1 MALVRTMKSKIIAGV
16 CGGIAAEYK
25 IDPTLVRLGFVLLVP
40 LGAVVGTV
48 LLYIILWIIM
58 PEAPSS

>member
-1 MALVRTMKSKIIAGV
+1 MALVRIMKSKIIAGV